1 KDAATPVSIQHK
13 KPAARLIEANIAR
26 TNTGHCGKG
35 QPSPLNHLVAHLFND
50 VGDGRR
56 SRADMAS
63 VKHNGSRHG
72 GLQNS
77 RKGRTVIDA
86 DPSERD
92 SKTNRN
98 QAREVPGIPAPPVI
112 SHAENDSYRSTGVE
126 PDRPFSVGRKERV
139 RGDGLDIE
147 IFDS

>member
-1 KDAATPVSIQHK
+1 MSGLKSLCEFGRHRRSGSDGRGYLKDAATPVSIQHK
-13 KPAARLIEANIAR
+13 KPATRLIEANIAR

-56 SRADMAS
+56 NRADMAS

-77 RKGRTVIDA
+77 RKVA
-86 DPSERD
+86 
-92 SKTNRN
+92 
-98 QAREVPGIPAPPVI
+98 
-112 SHAENDSYRSTGVE
+112 
-126 PDRPFSVGRKERV
+126 
-139 RGDGLDIE
+139 L
-147 IFDS
+147 